1 MLANS
6 STQDEVGRRQELDW
20 HSTRTSAGG
29 RTPLRLM
36 LALVGRQ
43 AGVAVEVVEVVG
55 RLLGHLLH
63 LVDGDGHPGGHR
75 LLLLLL
81 PSRVV
86 VPAVGQLRVRT
97 AYMGHR
103 VRTGVGWVGLEEVVR
118 VGFGASVKWS
128 RTLAPSI
135 AGLEGSY

>member
-1 MLANS
+1 MLS
-6 STQDEVGRRQELDW
+6 SSAQDEVGRRQQLDW
-20 HSTRTSAGG
+20 HSTRNTSTSAGG
-29 RTPLRLM
+29 RAPLGLM
-36 LALVGRQ
+36 LDLVRRQ
-43 AGVAVEVVEVVG
+43 AGVAVEVEVVG
-55 RLLGHLLH
+55 RVLGHLLH

-86 VPAVGQLRVRT
+86 VPAVWQLRVRT

-103 VRTGVGWVGLEEVVR
+103 VRTGVEEVVR

>member
-1 MLANS
+1 MLAS
-6 STQDEVGRRQELDW
+6 SSAQDEVGRRQQLDW
-20 HSTRTSAGG
+20 HSTRNTSTSAGG
-29 RTPLRLM
+29 RAPLRLM

-63 LVDGDGHPGGHR
+63 LVDGDGHPGGRR

-86 VPAVGQLRVRT
+86 VPAVGQLGVRS

-103 VRTGVGWVGLEEVVR
+103 VTTGVEEVVR